1 MSALSRLLFAGFSI
15 GGIAAGLTGPAHATL
30 QFTAGIPGSESSFTC
45 VDNDPTCDSNPVSG
59 TLAIANM
66 SVDGFVATDVLVQSA
81 GNSDNPAD
89 PMLSYSVGAFTNNSG
104 QDLVADFAGGD
115 TDYRGPLTLDLK
127 ASVSWLNPGNS
138 SITFA
143 FFADP
148 DNTQGGNTPTDAP
161 GMDLDDGQF
170 EGSQGNK
177 SFASTVDLTGT
188 GLYSLSDAGTLFLA
202 AGATISGGQSS
213 MLSSVS
219 PAVPEPSTWAMMAL
233 GFAGLGFVGYR
244 RARLRPAAV

>member
-30 QFTAGIPGSESSFTC
+30 QFAVGIPGTESRFTC
-45 VDNDPTCDSNPVSG
+45 VDNDPTCDSNPISG

-66 SVDGFVATDVLVQSA
+66 SVDGFVVTDVLVQSA

-89 PMLSYSVGAFTNNSG
+89 PMLSYSVGSFTNNSG

-115 TDYRGPLTLDLK
+115 TDYRGPLTLDLT
-127 ASVSWLNPGNS
+127 ASVSWLTPGNS
-138 SITFA
+138 SINFA

-148 DNTQGGNTPTDAP
+148 NNTQGGNTPTDAP

-170 EGSQGNK
+170 EGSQGNQ

-213 MLSSVS
+213 MLASVS

-233 GFAGLGFVGYR
+233 GFAGLGFAGYR